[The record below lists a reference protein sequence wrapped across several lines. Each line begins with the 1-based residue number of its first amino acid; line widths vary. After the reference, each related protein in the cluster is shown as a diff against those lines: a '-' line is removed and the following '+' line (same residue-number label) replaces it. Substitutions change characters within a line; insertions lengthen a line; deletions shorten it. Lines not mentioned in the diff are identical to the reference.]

1 MRNPKSILGAL
12 FLSALCFCVFG
23 VANASALTVHE
34 CKKTEGKGT
43 SRFTDS
49 GCVTPNAAGEFE
61 TVPLVGSNEVVPT
74 LTPTT
79 GTTETHAVLEGTI
92 AGAEYEITCTGLT
105 SANAKLENGTAGT
118 EMFVKG
124 SGIVEFTGCKV
135 NKPAGVGC
143 TVPATL
149 ETEELNSTTKEMTV
163 TFKPTNAEE
172 KIITFTI
179 SGCTGGAKVLNGSK
193 TFKGTLAATLLAEKP
208 TSLEFNET
216 SGSKLTFGGQA
227 ANFTAVIHF
236 ATKANGALLSFET
249 P

>member
-43 SRFTDS
+43 SRFEDS
-49 GCVTPNAAGEFE
+49 GCTKEKATGEFE
-61 TVPLVGSNEVVPT
+61 TVPIVGSQEVTMT

-79 GTTETHAVLEGTI
+79 NTTETHAVLEATI
-92 AGAEYEITCTGLT
+92 GGVPLEITCEALSTPNG
-105 SANAKLENGTAGT
+105 KLENVLNGTG
-118 EMFVKG
+118 MGVKG
-124 SGIVEFTGCKV
+124 SGKAKFTNCKMT
-135 NKPAGVGC
+135 KPAESGC